1 MYVFEAKQKRKF
13 KMPTSFTTIIIL
25 TALVAVMTFLVPAG
39 QYEYADGMPVA
50 GTYQTV
56 PSNPQGLWDILHA
69 PVAGFKGAIDIVLF
83 VLVLGGCLGIL
94 FETRAIDAALSKVVE
109 KLKGREKIL
118 IPIVMSICSIGGTT
132 YGMAEETIAFY
143 PILIPVLLAAGYDVV
158 TGVMVVFLGAGVGII
173 GGITNPFSVG
183 IGSNLAGISLGDGII
198 TRVILYLACLTFAI
212 FFVMRYAEKVRKDP
226 TKSIVY
232 DIRDITNAP
241 FQKNANNDTPEFTK
255 KRKQAISIFGLMF
268 VIMILAII
276 PWGSKFNVHIF
287 ENLHTAIM
295 GIPVLG
301 SILGH
306 MVPLGEWFFTEMT
319 MLFLFGSVLIGRMYG
334 YNEKKIV
341 DLFVF
346 GAKDILSV
354 ALILGV
360 AKGLSIVM
368 TDGLIIDTILH
379 QGEVL
384 LSNITGVIF
393 PAIAYI
399 LYIPMSMLIPSSSG
413 LQTATIPILAPLGDF
428 LNVGREFVVMACQAG
443 AETMNFI
450 SPTQAVLI
458 GALTLANIPYE
469 RWLKHIMPFFIGIIV
484 ITCAVLTLGCAFL

>member
-1 MYVFEAKQKRKF
+1 MMQTKQKQKF

-25 TALVAVMTFLVPAG
+25 TAIVAVLTFLIPAG
-39 QYEYADGMPVA
+39 QYEYVDGMPVS
-50 GTYQTV
+50 GTYQV
-56 PSNPQGLWDILHA
+56 VESNPQGLWDILHA

-83 VLVLGGCLGIL
+83 VLVLGGCLGVL
-94 FETRAIDAALSKVVE
+94 FETKAIDAGLSKVVA

-198 TRVILYLACLTFAI
+198 ARVILYLASLVFAI
-212 FFVMRYAEKVRKDP
+212 FFVMHYAEKVRKDP

-232 DIRDITNAP
+232 DIREITNAP
-241 FQKNANNDTPEFTK
+241 FQKNLGEDVPEFTK
-255 KRKQAISIFGLMF
+255 KRKQALTIFGLMF
-268 VIMILAII
+268 VLMIIAII
-276 PWGSKFNVHIF
+276 PWGSKFDIHIF
-287 ENLHTAIM
+287 ENLHAAIM
-295 GIPVLG
+295 NIPVLG

-306 MVPLGEWFFTEMT
+306 TVPLGDWFFTEMT
-319 MLFLFGSVLIGRMYG
+319 MLFLIGAVLIGRIYG
-334 YNEKKIV
+334 FREKKIV
-341 DLFVF
+341 ELFIY

-360 AKGLSIVM
+360 AKGLSIIM

-379 QGEVL
+379 QGEIL
-384 LSNITGVIF
+384 LSNIKGVIF

-399 LYIPMSMLIPSSSG
+399 LYIPMSLLIPSSSG

-428 LNVGREFVVMACQAG
+428 LNVGREFIVMACQAG
-443 AETMNFI
+443 SETMNFI

-469 RWLKHIMPFFIGIIV
+469 RWLKHILPFFFGTIL
-484 ITCAVLTLGCAFL
+484 ITCVVLTLGCAFL